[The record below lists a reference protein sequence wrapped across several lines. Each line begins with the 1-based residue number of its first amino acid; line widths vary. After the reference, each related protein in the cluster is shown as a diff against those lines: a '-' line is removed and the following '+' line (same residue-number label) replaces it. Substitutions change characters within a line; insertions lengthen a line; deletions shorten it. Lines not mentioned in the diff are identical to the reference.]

1 MTRKSEVFLK
11 NILVHTL
18 NMDLLGFIVT
28 VILLTASGAL
38 APGPLFFQTISQ
50 GAKTGA
56 RSGLIFS
63 IAHTLV
69 EFSLIMLLAFGLLAV
84 RNEVFIRNIIGMIGG
99 IILIFFG
106 LYQIMGLRKK
116 KQIQHTQEV
125 PSHRLFFIG
134 ILFTALNPY
143 FIIWW
148 LTVGSNLILLALEL
162 AALSGVIFMFLCHIW
177 MDYVWLIAVSY
188 FAKKGVSALGSR
200 WYRTLIGLF
209 GVILIYYGISF
220 LGDAVLW

>member
-1 MTRKSEVFLK
+1 
-11 NILVHTL
+11 
-18 NMDLLGFIVT
+18 MDLLGFIIT

-63 IAHTLV
+63 LAHTLV

-84 RNEVFIRNIIGMIGG
+84 RNEVFLRNSIGMIGG
-99 IILIFFG
+99 IVLIAFG
-106 LYQIMGLRKK
+106 SYQIYGVLKK
-116 KQIQHTQEV
+116 KQLEQKQEV

-134 ILFTALNPY
+134 LLFTALNPY

-162 AALSGVIFMFLCHIW
+162 AALTGVIFMFLCHVW
-177 MDYVWLIAVSY
+177 MDYAWLIAVSH
-188 FAKKGVSALGSR
+188 FAKKGVNALGSK
-200 WYRTLIGLF
+200 WYQAFIGVF
-209 GVILIYYGISF
+209 GVILIYFGVSF
-220 LGDAVLW
+220 LGDALLW

>member
-1 MTRKSEVFLK
+1 
-11 NILVHTL
+11 
-18 NMDLLGFIVT
+18 MDLLGFIIT

-63 IAHTLV
+63 LAHTLV

-84 RNEVFIRNIIGMIGG
+84 RNEVFLRNSIGMIGG
-99 IILIFFG
+99 IVLIAFG
-106 LYQIMGLRKK
+106 SYQIYGVLKK
-116 KQIQHTQEV
+116 KQLEQKQEV

-134 ILFTALNPY
+134 LLFTALNPY

-162 AALSGVIFMFLCHIW
+162 AALTGVIFMFLCHVW
-177 MDYVWLIAVSY
+177 MDYVWLIAVSH
-188 FAKKGVSALGSR
+188 FAKKGVNALGSK
-200 WYRTLIGLF
+200 WYQAFIGVF
-209 GVILIYYGISF
+209 GVILIYFGVSF
-220 LGDAVLW
+220 LGDALLW

>member
-1 MTRKSEVFLK
+1 
-11 NILVHTL
+11 
-18 NMDLLGFIVT
+18 MDILGFILT

-63 IAHTLV
+63 LAHTLV

-84 RNEVFIRNIIGMIGG
+84 RNEVFIRNSIGVIGG
-99 IILIFFG
+99 TVLIIFG
-106 LYQIMGLRKK
+106 LYQIRGILIKK
-116 KQIQHTQEV
+116 HIEQKQEV

-134 ILFTALNPY
+134 LLFTALNPY

-162 AALSGVIFMFLCHIW
+162 AALTGVIFMFLCHVW
-177 MDYVWLIAVSY
+177 MDYAWLIAVSH
-188 FAKKGVSALGSR
+188 FAKKGVNALGSK
-200 WYRTLIGLF
+200 WYQALIGFF
-209 GVILIYYGISF
+209 GVILIYFGVSF
-220 LGDAVLW
+220 LGDALLW

>member
-1 MTRKSEVFLK
+1 
-11 NILVHTL
+11 
-18 NMDLLGFIVT
+18 MDIFGFIVT

-50 GAKTGA
+50 GTKTGA

-63 IAHTLV
+63 LAHTLV

-84 RNEVFIRNIIGMIGG
+84 RNEVFIRNIIGVLGG
-99 IILIFFG
+99 VVLIIFG
-106 LYQIMGLRKK
+106 VYQIIGLLKK
-116 KQIQHTQEV
+116 KEIEQKQMV

-143 FIIWW
+143 FIVWW
-148 LTVGSNLILLALEL
+148 LTVGSNLILLALEF
-162 AALSGVIFMFLCHIW
+162 AALTGVIFMFLCHVW

-188 FAKKGVSALGSR
+188 FAKRGVNALGSK
-200 WYRTLIGLF
+200 WYHILIALF
-209 GVILIYYGISF
+209 GVILVYFGVLF

>member
-1 MTRKSEVFLK
+1 
-11 NILVHTL
+11 
-18 NMDLLGFIVT
+18 MDILGFILT

-63 IAHTLV
+63 LAHTLV

-84 RNEVFIRNIIGMIGG
+84 RNEVFLRNSIGMIGG
-99 IILIFFG
+99 IVLIAFG
-106 LYQIMGLRKK
+106 SYQIYGVLKK
-116 KQIQHTQEV
+116 KQLEQKQEV

-134 ILFTALNPY
+134 LLFTALNPY

-162 AALSGVIFMFLCHIW
+162 AALTGVIFMFLCHVW
-177 MDYVWLIAVSY
+177 MDYVWLIAVSH
-188 FAKKGVSALGSR
+188 FAKKGVNALGSK
-200 WYRTLIGLF
+200 WYQAFIGVF
-209 GVILIYYGISF
+209 GVILIYFGVSF
-220 LGDAVLW
+220 LGDALLW